1 MTTHLS
7 ARLVWHDR
15 GWDGHVCDHPR
26 QNAFCVIQQHIRE
39 SLSNPEKMQREVD
52 NAGVALADLDGW
64 QPPCS
69 RDPLAFSSIG
79 CSITH
84 HDPLDFR
91 RLPSTDEEV
100 PPYSFCTSPYR
111 WMREENFPQLCEDE
125 RLEIRGPDEAKEAGW
140 VFEPDRQ
147 RALLKEFWGR
157 LEKNQSLV
165 FFYCNEGNPLAENLS
180 RVLVGVGR
188 ISNIAS
194 QIYFGTK
201 KGYED
206 DYPIWSRCVTHDYEN
221 QGFRL
226 PYQEYLREGHDPS
239 NIICTIPD
247 GTMLDFSYVGEHVS
261 DDTAVGALERLLQ
274 SVQAV
279 KDENKITG
287 DWHRHITWLNDVL
300 SEVWTNRGP
309 FPGAGS
315 VLQFLGVEV
324 GTAFHR
330 QVLMP
335 RIKKGENAWD
345 YLLSILDGKQKC
357 EEPEYAKP
365 MKQAAKRWAAY
376 GQPKRDLLAK
386 LVRFELTPKQVKRIA
401 DEDERAEAG
410 INATPEELTTNP
422 YLICE
427 MDEGGPD
434 RDIVSLEVIDRGM
447 RPEGDAA
454 LFLPKDETIPQD
466 DPRRV
471 RGCAVTVLKNAAAD
485 GDTLLPLGE
494 TLNQIKTQFPERRA
508 CLPDREL
515 VIGQSEFYE
524 EALVFRQD
532 AEPPT
537 LALKILAELELEVG
551 SRLKRRLKRKNDPPP
566 SEWSWEKLLKQ
577 EFSKAGSSKLPPEVE
592 ERARAEK
599 AKALQVLYESRFG
612 VLTGRAGTGKTSVLN
627 VFLKGLKELDG
638 QQHVLLLAPT
648 GKARVRMMDR
658 TGRDDAMTIH
668 QLLMH
673 NNWINP
679 KNFALR
685 HQGGEQKSAPTVI
698 IDEAS
703 MISMDLLGVL
713 FRALDLNAVKRLILV
728 GDPNQLPP
736 IGPGRPFMDIV
747 SWLKADEETVTKY
760 YPKGFQLSVE
770 QRGRCYAHLSER
782 ARHEDHNSLALQ
794 LADVYL
800 SDEGSPGDDEMLS
813 RVARQDVGGDLEV
826 HFWKD
831 HVQLDVLLHDRMK
844 QLLNLTDGA
853 KCYEPFNSSI
863 GIANG
868 RDEEH
873 EPQKAEHWQ
882 ILSPVKKHEFGT
894 TEMNRKIQ
902 GRFRGGLLNNSRRR
916 KGKLAKPFGEQEII
930 WTDKVIQIFNN
941 RRWSQPREENGL
953 DYVANGEV
961 GIVTRSFKNKGKADT
976 IGIVFSTQPK
986 VMYYYKRGEVD
997 ANLELAYAMTVHKSQ
1012 GSDFE
1017 IVFLVLPSKASTL
1030 SKELLYTGLTRFKKK
1045 LVLLVE
1051 RDTDV
1056 LERLRSPSESDTM
1069 LRNTNLLLTA
1079 VRPEDVKKWYA
1090 HHLIHRTAKG
1100 VLVQSKSEVIV
1111 ADTLT
1116 RLEISYEYEKKL
1128 PSKDGNP
1135 NDYRLPD
1142 FTVSFEGDVF
1152 YWEHLGM
1159 LSVPSYK
1166 DKWDKKLQWYKDNG
1180 YVDQLITSEDRP
1192 DGSISSPEIE
1202 RIARKHIL
1210 MEDDE

>member
-15 GWDGHVCDHPR
+15 GWDGHICDHPE
-26 QNAFCVIQQHIRE
+26 QNSFCVVQQHIRE
-39 SLSNPEKMQREVD
+39 SLANPKNLQREVD
-52 NAGVALADLDGW
+52 HHASPLAVLEDW

-69 RDPLAFSSIG
+69 RDPIAFSAIG
-79 CSITH
+79 YTIMH
-84 HDPLDFR
+84 NDPLEFR
-91 RLPSTDEEV
+91 RLPSKPEV
-100 PPYSFCTSPYR
+100 IPPYSVCPSPYR
-111 WMREENFPQLCEDE
+111 WMREENFRQLCEDE
-125 RLEIRGPDEAKEAGW
+125 RLEIRGPDEPDKAAGW

-147 RALLKEFWGR
+147 RELLNEFWGR

-165 FFYCNEGNPLAENLS
+165 FFYCNQGNPLDENLN
-180 RVLVGVGR
+180 RLLVGVGR
-188 ISNIAS
+188 ISSIGP
-194 QIYFGTK
+194 QQFFGQKPPKFT
-201 KGYED
+201 D
-206 DYPIWSRCVTHDYEN
+206 DYPVWSRCITHDYEN

-226 PYQEYLREGHDPS
+226 PYQEYLRAGHDPS
-239 NIICTIPD
+239 NIICKIPD

-279 KDENKITG
+279 KDENKVAG

-300 SEVWTNRGP
+300 SEVWSNRGP

-330 QVLMP
+330 QVLTP
-335 RIKKGENAWD
+335 LTKKGENAWE
-345 YLLSILDGKQKC
+345 YLLAILEGKQEC
-357 EEPEYAKP
+357 EHKQYVKP
-365 MKQAAKRWAAY
+365 MQQAAQRWAAY
-376 GQPKRDLLAK
+376 SQTKRELLAK
-386 LVRFELTPKQVKRIA
+386 LVRFELSPKQVKRIA
-401 DEDERAEAG
+401 DEDERADAG
-410 INATPEELTTNP
+410 IIATTEELIDNP

-427 MDEGGPD
+427 MDQGGED
-434 RDIVSLEVIDRGM
+434 QDAVTLDVIDRGM

-454 LFLPKDETIPQD
+454 LFLPKDEVIPQD

-471 RGCAVTVLKNAAAD
+471 RGCAVTVLKAAAGE

-494 TLNQIKTQFPERRA
+494 TLTRIRTQFPDRRA

-524 EALVFRQD
+524 QALTFRQD

-537 LALKILAELELEVG
+537 LALRILAELEQEIG

-566 SEWSWEKLLKQ
+566 SDWSWEELLKK
-577 EFSKAGSSKLPPEVE
+577 EFEKKGSSKLPPEVE
-592 ERARAEK
+592 ERARTEK
-599 AKALQVLYESRFG
+599 ANALKVLYESRFA

-627 VFLKGLKELDG
+627 VFLKGLKELQG

-648 GKARVRMMDR
+648 GKARVRMMER

-673 NNWINP
+673 NKWIN
-679 KNFALR
+679 KNNFALR
-685 HQGGEQKSAPTVI
+685 YQGGKERSSPTVI

-703 MISMDLLGVL
+703 MIPLDLLGVL
-713 FRALDLNAVKRLILV
+713 FRALDLNAVSRLILV

-736 IGPGRPFMDIV
+736 IGPGRPFVDIV

-760 YPKGFQLSVE
+760 YPKAFQLSAE
-770 QRGRCYAHLSER
+770 ERSRCCAHLTER

-800 SDEGSPGDDEMLS
+800 SDEASPGDDEMLS
-813 RVARQDVGGDLEV
+813 RVARRDVGGDLDV
-826 HFWKD
+826 HFWNDEDK
-831 HVQLDVLLHDRMK
+831 LDDILRQQMAQYLD
-844 QLLNLTDGA
+844 LPDGNA
-853 KCYEPFNSSI
+853 AYREFNTSI
-863 GIANG
+863 GVSNNT
-868 RDEEH
+868 DEEDH
-873 EPQKAEHWQ
+873 QPQRAEHWQ
-882 ILSPVKKHEFGT
+882 ILSPSKKHEFGT
-894 TEMNRKIQ
+894 NELNRQ
-902 GRFRGGLLNNSRRR
+902 VQQRYRGGLLNKARRSW
-916 KGKLAKPFGEQEII
+916 KSSEKPFGDQELV
-930 WTDKVIQIFNN
+930 WTDKVIQIFN
-941 RRWSQPREENGL
+941 RRHRAWPRGEGL
-953 DYVANGEV
+953 DYVANGEI
-961 GIVTRSFKNKGKADT
+961 GLVTKTDRYYNCLD
-976 IGIVFSTQPK
+976 VVYSTQAD
-986 VMYYYKRGEVD
+986 VSYRYYRGEVD
-997 ANLELAYAMTVHKSQ
+997 ANLELAYALTVHKSQ
-1012 GSDFE
+1012 GSDFD
-1017 IVFLVLPSKASTL
+1017 IVFLVLPQKASTL
-1030 SKELLYTGLTRFKKK
+1030 SKELLYTGLTRFKQK
-1045 LVLLVE
+1045 LVLLIE

-1056 LERLRSPSESDTM
+1056 LERLRSPAESATM

-1079 VRPEDVKKWYA
+1079 VRPEDVEKWYA

-1116 RLEISYEYEKKL
+1116 RLGISYEYEKKL

-1142 FTVSFEGDVF
+1142 FTVSYEGDIF

-1166 DKWDKKLQWYKDNG
+1166 EKWDRKHEWYKKNG
-1180 YVDQLITSEDRP
+1180 YIDQLITSEDKP

-1202 RIARKHIL
+1202 ALAKRHIL
-1210 MEDDE
+1210 LEDE